1 LNAVI
6 ADLKARGHHAR
17 MIESVDKIVSG
28 ITPELRSGDV
38 VAILSNGGFDGI
50 YEKLPSA
57 LKAFTSP
64 LNVGANA

>member
-1 LNAVI
+1 
-6 ADLKARGHHAR
+6 
-17 MIESVDKIVSG
+17 
-28 ITPELRSGDV
+28 